1 MYEFARGPLVW
12 IAFLI
17 FIVGS
22 LYRIT
27 WVIRF
32 SKKDK
37 VVHAYWSWK
46 HGLRSLLHWSVPF
59 GSHNM
64 RIRPFFTVVSFL
76 FHICLV
82 VTPVFVL
89 GHTILWKES
98 WGVHLWSLPESLSN
112 AMTILVVF
120 VVVFF
125 TLRRIAHPAVRY
137 VTAWSDYVLLLV
149 VAAPFASGLLAYYQ
163 VFDYKTVIT
172 IHMIAG
178 AVWLAVIPFTRI
190 VHMLFYPFTRAYMG
204 SESGYVRS
212 AKDW

>member
-1 MYEFARGPLVW
+1 MYELARGPLVW

-27 WVIRF
+27 WLIRF

-37 VVHAYWSWK
+37 VVHAYMSWK

-98 WGVHLWSLPESLSN
+98 WGIGLWSLPESLSN

-125 TLRRIAHPAVRY
+125 TLRRIAQPAVRY
-137 VTAWSDYVLLLV
+137 VTAWSDYALLVV

>member
-1 MYEFARGPLVW
+1 MYELARGPLVW

-27 WVIRF
+27 WLIRF

-37 VVHAYWSWK
+37 VVHAYMSWK

-98 WGVHLWSLPESLSN
+98 WGIGLWSLPESLSN
-112 AMTILVVF
+112 AMTILVV
-120 VVVFF
+120 
-125 TLRRIAHPAVRY
+125 VR
-137 VTAWSDYVLLLV
+137 
-149 VAAPFASGLLAYYQ
+149 SG
-163 VFDYKTVIT
+163 
-172 IHMIAG
+172 
-178 AVWLAVIPFTRI
+178 
-190 VHMLFYPFTRAYMG
+190 LFYPATDCATGGEIRDCMERLRSSSGRCCALRYRAFWPIIRFSTTRPSSPFT
-204 SESGYVRS
+204 
-212 AKDW
+212 